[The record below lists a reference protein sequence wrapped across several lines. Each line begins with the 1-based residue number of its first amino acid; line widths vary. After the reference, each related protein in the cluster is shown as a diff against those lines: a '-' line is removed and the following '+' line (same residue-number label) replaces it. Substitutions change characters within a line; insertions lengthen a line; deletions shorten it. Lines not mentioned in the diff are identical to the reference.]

1 MLAMSWVA
9 YWSHLTYNPDAWRT
23 SMAEYV
29 RALHLELPLDAAWRV
44 LDYGAGPGFIAP
56 ALAPRVSEL
65 WLADPSAELL
75 ETARENSAGH
85 PNVRVRIIPE
95 AGASSLPQAHFDL
108 IIFNSVLQYLEKDQA
123 TSILSNLAALLAP
136 GGRIVVSDIV
146 PENLSILLDAWPV
159 LGFYR
164 RSFGALAAL
173 RYGLSELTNR
183 NQRRSLT
190 FYRYARDEFERKVAG
205 TYSLRWIPNL
215 TISKARWSAILE
227 RVATDGTS
235 CASE

>member
-1 MLAMSWVA
+1 MSWVD
-9 YWSHLTYNPDAWRT
+9 YWSKLAYDADAWRI

-29 RALHLELPLDAAWRV
+29 HALDAALPIDTGWRV

-75 ETARENSAGH
+75 STARENSVNH
-85 PNVRVRIIPE
+85 PNVTLRAIPE
-95 AGASSLPQAHFDL
+95 ASAASLPEAHFDL
-108 IIFNSVLQYLEKDQA
+108 IIFNSVLQYLKKDQA
-123 TSILSNLAALLAP
+123 SSIFSRFAPLLAP

-146 PENLSILLDAWPV
+146 PAHLSLLKDAWPV

-164 RSFGALAAL
+164 RSFGTLAAL
-173 RYGLSELTNR
+173 RYGLSELRNR
-183 NQRRSLT
+183 SQRSHLS
-190 FYRYARDEFERKVAG
+190 FHRYERDEFESLVAE
-205 TYSLRWIPNL
+205 TYTLRWIPNL

-227 RVATDGTS
+227 PVAS
-235 CASE
+235 S